1 MARLFTEQEFD
12 DSANEDYLRNI
23 VGGQTAQPNN
33 AETLTG
39 LYQSVFNR
47 APDEGG
53 YNFWLNAMNTM
64 GYTPEMVRSEFLK
77 SPEYLAR
84 TAAPAPAQPAS
95 AG

>member
-39 LYQSVFNR
+39 LYQNVFNR
-47 APDEGG
+47 APDENGF
-53 YNFWLNAMNTM
+53 NFWLNAMNTQ
-64 GYTPEMVRSEFLK
+64 G
-77 SPEYLAR
+77 
-84 TAAPAPAQPAS
+84 
-95 AG
+95 